1 MATPIFHAKSTA
13 LEVVKGFNAK
23 LDGKV
28 VVITG
33 ATSGIGVETARALAS
48 TNAHVIIT
56 ARDMNK
62 GAQVVEDIKKTTK
75 NNQVEV
81 MELDLTSLQSV
92 RNFVKQFQGRKL
104 PINILICNA
113 GIMACP
119 YSKTVDG
126 FESQFGVNHLAHF
139 LLTTSLLPELKAGK
153 PSRVVVVSSLANKR
167 AGINWNDINWEK
179 NYDKW
184 LAYAQSKTAN
194 ILFAKQ
200 LDKLYASEGIHA
212 YSLHPGGIMT
222 NLQKDVS
229 IEEQR
234 AMGWFK
240 EDGTT
245 VDLFKN
251 VEQGA
256 STSVYAALAPD
267 LDKHGGEYLEDCA
280 ISQGVNS
287 KEIYAGM
294 GAHAIDMEAAERLWK
309 LSEKMVAPK

>member
-1 MATPIFHAKSTA
+1 MSTPTFPAKTTA
-13 LEVVKGFNAK
+13 LEVVKGLHTK

-28 VVITG
+28 VLVTG

-48 TNAHVIIT
+48 ANAHVIIT

-62 GAQVVEDIKKTTK
+62 GAQVIADIKKTTG
-75 NNQVEV
+75 NNKVEV
-81 MELDLTSLQSV
+81 MEMDLTSLRSV
-92 RNFVKQFQGRKL
+92 RKFVSQFQARGL

-113 GIMACP
+113 GIMATP

-167 AGINWNDINWEK
+167 GGINWDDISWEK
-179 NYDKW
+179 KYDKW

-200 LDKLYASEGIHA
+200 LNKLYESEGIQA
-212 YSLHPGGIMT
+212 YALHPGGILT
-222 NLQKDVS
+222 NLQVHVP

-240 EDGTT
+240 EDGTLH
-245 VDLFKN
+245 DLFKN

-280 ISQGVNS
+280 ISPGIHSDQMYTGL
-287 KEIYAGM
+287 GL
-294 GAHAIDMEAAERLWK
+294 HAVDMEAAERLWK
-309 LSEKMVAPK
+309 LSEQMVAAK

>member
-13 LEVVKGFNAK
+13 LDVVKGFNVK

-48 TNAHVIIT
+48 INAHVIIT

-153 PSRVVVVSSLANKR
+153 PSRIVVVSSLANKR

-251 VEQGA
+251 VE
-256 STSVYAALAPD
+256 
-267 LDKHGGEYLEDCA
+267 
-280 ISQGVNS
+280 
-287 KEIYAGM
+287 
-294 GAHAIDMEAAERLWK
+294 
-309 LSEKMVAPK
+309 